1 MTSVLHIV
9 PGLNEQWSGI
19 AVAAKLLAKEQGAEL
34 VEARSVNARKV
45 SQFDEIWVHSTW
57 SLPVWRACHIAK
69 SAGKKLVR
77 MTHGNLDP
85 VRLDYHGFK
94 KRLAGPIERYFLRLA
109 DVVVATCE
117 AEKGWVADYLGNRCP
132 RVEVMD
138 LKRFFDL
145 DRVEHVDT
153 CRTCSK
159 DESVVFNAEKQ
170 SCREAEKDSLH
181 LLYLGRR
188 HPLKGV
194 ECLEAAV
201 AELNEGSR
209 SRESKMNSGIGNFSN
224 VEGLSVHCS
233 TSTSNF
239 DSKQIELKIV
249 SDAFGEEKE
258 RIWDWCDVLVLP
270 TLSENFGLVVAEALE
285 RGKRV
290 ITTDGAPVWGNDLTR
305 VDGRECVKDLSRVE
319 RVERVENGEI
329 LFGYEGRLVYLKGY
343 REGSEENRVNLLKE
357 AIENFAT
364 LER

>member
-1 MTSVLHIV
+1 MKSVLHIV

-57 SLPVWRACHIAK
+57 SWPVWRACHIAK

-109 DVVVATCE
+109 DVVVVTCE
-117 AEKGWVADYLGNRCP
+117 AEKGWVADYLGNKCP

-145 DRVEHVDT
+145 DRVERGMRRRSFASKGRFGEAEPEGSTSIRDT

-194 ECLEAAV
+194 EYLEAAV
-201 AELNEGSR
+201 AQLPNLGKSGQTLNSQNG
-209 SRESKMNSGIGNFSN
+209 
-224 VEGLSVHCS
+224 
-233 TSTSNF
+233 
-239 DSKQIELKIV
+239 IELKVV
-249 SDAFGEEKE
+249 SNVFGEEKE

-290 ITTDGAPVWGNDLTR
+290 ITTDGAPVWGD
-305 VDGRECVKDLSRVE
+305 DFS

-343 REGSEENRVNLLKE
+343 REGSEENRVILLKE
-357 AIENFAT
+357 AIENFAN